1 METYDKK
8 PKDSSHIN
16 NESLL
21 TIHEDNKEILAHAI
35 DAKNLIIC
43 LQNKQLG
50 EE

>member
-1 METYDKK
+1 MEIYDKK

-21 TIHEDNKEILAHAI
+21 AIHEDNKEILEHAI
-35 DAKNLIIC
+35 DAKNLIIY
-43 LQNKQLG
+43 LKNRQLG